1 MSLEIDNLSPL
12 SPDLKKLEIIKKA
25 TALDMEIV
33 NRTGFKKFTSIV
45 KRQFQSYYFTRAPIW
60 RTLLRSQTSKN
71 RMTPELFCLGSVRSG
86 TTLLSDFIMQHPCVV
101 LPLTKEIGM
110 NDAPIS
116 WLLEAQFPTQKEKQ
130 AVEQK
135 YKIAKTA
142 YCSPI
147 GPSLLFPLLARNVNP
162 DAKIVV
168 IMRDPVERAFSHWR
182 WDQSII
188 KKVLNDKLWKDFPQF
203 DELIDLELDAS
214 QYKATTGIAAAG
226 VGCGG
231 YLQHSIYLPF
241 LKSIYKH
248 FDKDNIMLINA
259 EKFFKSP
266 AETAREVYKFY
277 ELPDYEPADAPSG
290 NAAPSGKL
298 DDATRAKMSEFFAPI
313 NKQLYDYIGEDYG
326 WQ

>member
-1 MSLEIDNLSPL
+1 MSSIQGRLSTL
-12 SPDLKKLEIIKKA
+12 CPDEKKLDVIKRA
-25 TALDMEIV
+25 TAMDMEII
-33 NRTGFKKFTSIV
+33 NAKGHKKVAAIF
-45 KRQFQSYYFTRAPIW
+45 KRQFQSYYFTRAPLW

-110 NDAPIS
+110 QDAPIS

-130 AVEQK
+130 KVEQK
-135 YKIAKTA
+135 YGVAKTA

-147 GPSLLFPLLARNVNP
+147 APSLLFPLLARNVNP
-162 DAKIVV
+162 HAKIVV
-168 IMRDPVERAFSHWR
+168 IMRDPIERAFSHWR
-182 WDQSII
+182 WDQTII
-188 KKVLNDKLWKDFPQF
+188 KKVLNDKLWKNFPQF
-203 DELIDLELDAS
+203 DELIRLELDANKS
-214 QYKATTGIAAAG
+214 MATTGINAAG

-241 LKSIYKH
+241 LKSLYQH

-259 EKFFKSP
+259 QRFFDDPVTVAKS
-266 AETAREVYKFY
+266 TYQFFG
-277 ELPDYEPADAPSG
+277 LPDYDPVDAPAG
-290 NAAPSGKL
+290 NAAPTGTMS
-298 DDATRAKMSEFFAPI
+298 DETRENMAAFFAPV
-313 NKQLYDYIGEDYG
+313 NKALYEFVGEDYG